1 MRAIWT
7 RGKTAGGKKI
17 HPTQKPEWLLERVI
31 LSTSNINGIVFD
43 PFIGSGTTAVVAKK
57 LGRSY
62 LGTELDQEYY
72 NKSIKRIN
80 ETSICK
86 NII

>member
-1 MRAIWT
+1 MRSIWT
-7 RGKTAGGKKI
+7 RGKTAGGKKT

-31 LSTSNINGIVFD
+31 MATSKPNSVVFD

-57 LGRSY
+57 YGRSY
-62 LGTELDQEYY
+62 LGSELDQDYY
-72 NKSIKRIN
+72 KKALQRIN
-80 ETSICK
+80 NTQICN